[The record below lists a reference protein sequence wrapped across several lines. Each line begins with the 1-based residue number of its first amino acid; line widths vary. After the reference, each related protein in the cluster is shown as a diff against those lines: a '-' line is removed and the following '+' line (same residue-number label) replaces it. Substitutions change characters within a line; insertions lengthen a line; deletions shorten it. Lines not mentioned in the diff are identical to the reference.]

1 MNYYVYVPYSPLMHT
16 YHPTDHKCKNSYP
29 VDMYYTHPTYFDYR
43 FYAVPTYHETEYQM
57 GRRKVRKE
65 KGGPDFE
72 APSYRNSD
80 LETSSSHD
88 SDFETPS
95 YRNSDL
101 GTSSPHDPDFETPS
115 YRNSDLGI
123 SSPHDP
129 DFETPSYR
137 NSDLGISSPHDPD
150 FETPSY
156 RDSDF
161 GTSSPHDSFLDNLY
175 KDGPYGDITV
185 AYPFKND
192 ITNGTK

>member
-1 MNYYVYVPYSPLMHT
+1 MHT
-16 YHPTDHKCKNSYP
+16 YRPTDHKCKNSYP
-29 VDMYYTHPTYFDYR
+29 VDIYYTHPSYFDYR

-80 LETSSSHD
+80 
-88 SDFETPS
+88 
-95 YRNSDL
+95 
-101 GTSSPHDPDFETPS
+101 
-115 YRNSDLGI
+115 
-123 SSPHDP
+123 
-129 DFETPSYR
+129 
-137 NSDLGISSPHDPD
+137 
-150 FETPSY
+150 
-156 RDSDF
+156 F

>member
-80 LETSSSHD
+80 L
-88 SDFETPS
+88 
-95 YRNSDL
+95 
-101 GTSSPHDPDFETPS
+101 
-115 YRNSDLGI
+115 
-123 SSPHDP
+123 
-129 DFETPSYR
+129 
-137 NSDLGISSPHDPD
+137 GISSPHDPD

-156 RDSDF
+156 RDSDL